1 MVIFHIFDTETAVSS
16 VTKVHPS
23 LQGIRIHLEEN
34 KEEWKTVFDDAEPQI
49 SKFPAP
55 WSEKLSEFQ
64 SVLVIRCI
72 RPDRVIPA
80 LQNFVQ
86 SMNNSLSGV

>member
-1 MVIFHIFDTETAVSS
+1 MVQIKTHWIGEFMYCIYWDNF
-16 VTKVHPS
+16 K
-23 LQGIRIHLEEN
+23 GIRIHLEQN
-34 KEEWKTVFDDAEPQI
+34 KEEWKTVFDDAEPHI

-64 SVLVIRCI
+64 SVLVICCI
-72 RPDRVIPA
+72 RPDRAVPA

-86 SMNNSLSGV
+86 SMNNLLSGV

>member
-1 MVIFHIFDTETAVSS
+1 
-16 VTKVHPS
+16 
-23 LQGIRIHLEEN
+23 LEEN
-34 KEEWKTVFDDAEPQI
+34 EDEWKTVFDDADPQI

-64 SVLVIRCI
+64 GVLIIRCL
-72 RPDRVIPA
+72 RPDRVVPA

-86 SMNNSLSGV
+86 SMNNLLSGV